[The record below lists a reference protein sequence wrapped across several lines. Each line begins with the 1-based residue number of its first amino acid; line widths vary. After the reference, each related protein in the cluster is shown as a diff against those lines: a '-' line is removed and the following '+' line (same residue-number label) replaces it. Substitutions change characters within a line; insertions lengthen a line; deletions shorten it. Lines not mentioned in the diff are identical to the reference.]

1 MAAASLYCQQLK
13 SFWTC
18 PLFAASSLLTSYF
31 LDSDVTL
38 QSPASTTIDQAGASE
53 AWQAR
58 TKDGVLNTYAA
69 GEKVY
74 AEGDRV
80 MGLYFIIAGKPD
92 ASVLDAS
99 ILWRSMPLKISRWS

>member
-1 MAAASLYCQQLK
+1 M
-13 SFWTC
+13 
-18 PLFAASSLLTSYF
+18 TSYF

-99 ILWRSMPLKISRWS
+99 VLWRSMPLKISRWS